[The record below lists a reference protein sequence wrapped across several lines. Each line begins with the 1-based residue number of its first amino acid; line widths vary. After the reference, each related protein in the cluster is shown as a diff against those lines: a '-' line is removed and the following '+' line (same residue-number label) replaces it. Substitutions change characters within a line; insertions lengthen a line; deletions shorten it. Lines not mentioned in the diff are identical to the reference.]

1 MEIEEKLI
9 VEEYEFVFEN
19 VTWPMTKCSYGAK
32 GNGTL
37 LAYVPTYSQACE

>member
-19 VTWPMTKCSYGAK
+19 VTKIIF
-32 GNGTL
+32 
-37 LAYVPTYSQACE
+37 